1 MPLTAE
7 GFALPPDPH
16 TGPAPRSNA
25 DIDEELRSRAEARTT
40 FAPVAVARYMTL
52 GGALSP
58 SDNGAAHASAA
69 KLYGSSTSASAS
81 APAKDSESADGRAL
95 LFKDGHVPTRAP
107 PHLLTRAVAERLAA
121 VAIEAH
127 SAHLVRCDA
136 EPEER
141 WGIGFTA
148 ENSTAALTF
157 GSHGEARW
165 TALSGLPSLADEDV
179 QYEVIPLIFV
189 MCFAVNEKAWLPFGA
204 PPDSRARA
212 ATMRRLE
219 AQLLAVDLEIQ
230 TAFAKRRH
238 YVYILKD
245 VIPRYNFP
253 TALIVLSTTARGNVV
268 TKEAVRLARA
278 VAYDLLDVVC
288 PVTGPTSPRGTIF
301 ALSME
306 VVRVL
311 KSLDSKVARA
321 ALPADSDSSAS
332 VEY

>member
-1 MPLTAE
+1 MPEADVRGSAGATSSVEAGGLTAV
-7 GFALPPDPH
+7 GFTLPPDPQ
-16 TGPAPRSNA
+16 TSPPPLSDAG
-25 DIDEELRSRAEARTT
+25 IDEVLRSRGQAGTT
-40 FAPVAVARYMTL
+40 FAPKAVARCMTL
-52 GGALSP
+52 GGKLSP
-58 SDNGAAHASAA
+58 SEYDAAHASAA
-69 KLYGSSTSASAS
+69 KLYGLSTSASA
-81 APAKDSESADGRAL
+81 PASDSDSADVPAP
-95 LFKDGHVPTRAP
+95 LFADARVPTRAP
-107 PHLLTRAVAERLAA
+107 PRRLTPDVADQLAS
-121 VAIEAH
+121 VATAAH
-127 SAHLVRCDA
+127 SAHVRHCSAVPD
-136 EPEER
+136 ER

-165 TALSGLPSLADEDV
+165 TALSGLRSLAAEDDD
-179 QYEVIPLIFV
+179 YEVIPLIFL

-230 TAFAKRRH
+230 TAFATRRH

-253 TALIVLSTTARGNVV
+253 TALIVLSTTARRNVV

-288 PVTGPTSPRGTIF
+288 PVTPTSPRGTIF
-301 ALSME
+301 ALSTE

-311 KSLDSKVARA
+311 KSLD
-321 ALPADSDSSAS
+321 
-332 VEY
+332 